1 MTARRWFPVL
11 AWAVLALNVGVVL
24 GGAVVRATGSGDG
37 CGASWPRCTGQII
50 PTNAGVETIIEFTH
64 RATSGLA
71 ILGLIALVIVAFRA
85 FPAGHIARMLA
96 LVSLGFMVVESLLG
110 ASLVLFEWVDQDES
124 LGRLFVV
131 PLHLTNTFLLLG
143 SLALT
148 AWWGSGNPPPQ
159 EGRSRRELGWLVT
172 GAALIVAVGASG
184 ALNALAD
191 TLYPAESLSE
201 GIRAEFGSDSPLL
214 VRVRVIHP
222 LLAIAAGLGVAVLAT
237 RLARGASERTERL
250 AWIVGGLVFLQFF
263 VGVANL
269 ALLTPLETQV
279 LHLAMADVL
288 WITFVLLAASL
299 RGERVPAS
307 APAEAVAP

>member
-1 MTARRWFPVL
+1 MSRRWFPVL
-11 AWAVLALNVGVVL
+11 AWAVLAFNVGVVL

-37 CGASWPRCTGQII
+37 CGASWPRCAGQII

-71 ILGLIALVIVAFRA
+71 ILGLVALVVVAFRA
-85 FPAGHIARMLA
+85 FPRGD
-96 LVSLGFMVVESLLG
+96 LVRLLVLVALGFMVVEALLG
-110 ASLVLFEWVDQDES
+110 ASLVLFGWVDQDQS
-124 LGRLFVV
+124 LGRLVVV

-148 AWWGSGNPPPQ
+148 AWWGSGNPPP
-159 EGRSRRELGWLVT
+159 EKGRTRRELGWLVA

-201 GIRAEFGSDSPLL
+201 GVRAEFGSDSSLL
-214 VRVRVIHP
+214 LRVRVIHP
-222 LLAIAAGLGVAVLAT
+222 LLAITAGLSVSFLAT
-237 RLARGASERTERL
+237 SLARGSSERTQRL

-279 LHLAMADVL
+279 LHLAMADAL
-288 WITFVLLAASL
+288 WITFVVFAASL
-299 RGERVPAS
+299 RGEKV
-307 APAEAVAP
+307 AVSLPTESMAR